1 MDVSIYT
8 LSYSSLQHFARKNVM
23 CVIMSRLQRFF
34 PDEFSFLP
42 PSFLLPDE
50 VNDLEEYM
58 RAFPSYTYIAKPSK
72 GRGGD
77 GIFLVKKFSE
87 LPKAALH

>member
-1 MDVSIYT
+1 
-8 LSYSSLQHFARKNVM
+8 M

-34 PDEFSFLP
+34 PDDFNFIP

-50 VNDLEEYM
+50 VSDLEEYM
-58 RAFPSYTYIAKPSK
+58 KAFPSYTYIAKPSK

-77 GIFLVKKFSE
+77 GIFLVKKFNE
-87 LPKAALH
+87 LPKAALHQEFQV